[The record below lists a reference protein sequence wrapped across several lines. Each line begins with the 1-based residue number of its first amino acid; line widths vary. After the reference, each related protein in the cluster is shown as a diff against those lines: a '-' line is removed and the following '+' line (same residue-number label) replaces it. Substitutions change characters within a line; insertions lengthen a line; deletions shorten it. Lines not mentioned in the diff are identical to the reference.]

1 MQTAPSNIKFS
12 YFFLVSLDKV
22 KVDEK
27 FHNKPKGNFKR
38 IKWKKTMKLNETM
51 NLNLLSMLK
60 MTTTFE
66 GNKSFVV
73 TFRRYQLNANIHD
86 IAKSLNIYIAKA

>member
-1 MQTAPSNIKFS
+1 
-12 YFFLVSLDKV
+12 
-22 KVDEK
+22 
-27 FHNKPKGNFKR
+27 
-38 IKWKKTMKLNETM
+38 MKLNETM

-86 IAKSLNIYIAKA
+86 IAKSLNIYIAKKLKQ

>member
-1 MQTAPSNIKFS
+1 
-12 YFFLVSLDKV
+12 
-22 KVDEK
+22 
-27 FHNKPKGNFKR
+27 
-38 IKWKKTMKLNETM
+38 MKLNETM

-73 TFRRYQLNANIHD
+73 TFRRYQLNANTHD
-86 IAKSLNIYIAKA
+86 IAKRINIYIAKA

>member
-38 IKWKKTMKLNETM
+38 IKWKKNYETKQ
-51 NLNLLSMLK
+51 NYETKRNYE
-60 MTTTFE
+60 F
-66 GNKSFVV
+66 KSIEHAQNDNDF
-73 TFRRYQLNANIHD
+73 
-86 IAKSLNIYIAKA
+86 

>member
-1 MQTAPSNIKFS
+1 
-12 YFFLVSLDKV
+12 
-22 KVDEK
+22 
-27 FHNKPKGNFKR
+27 
-38 IKWKKTMKLNETM
+38 MKLNETM

-86 IAKSLNIYIAKA
+86 IAESLNIYIAKKLKQ